1 MLQVRLRFLDALSS
15 GDESDGGEWD
25 ASVADAGVGG
35 DLASAQRVVQAAM
48 GILKQLGGRRKGA
61 GPQQQQQQRGRQ
73 PHSDEAVGGNDVPGG
88 SDDDEAGEEEEEGE
102 AAIEEGGRGGAR
114 ICSRDSGEVGGKD
127 FRAAWTSQADKDGLV
142 GALVALAYP
151 DRIAV

>member
-1 MLQVRLRFLDALSS
+1 MPQVRLRFLDALSS

-25 ASVADAGVGG
+25 ASVANAGVGG
-35 DLASAQRVVQAAM
+35 DLASAQRVVQAAL

-61 GPQQQQQQRGRQ
+61 GPQQQQPRVGQRS
-73 PHSDEAVGGNDVPGG
+73 SDEAVGGDDLSGG
-88 SDDDEAGEEEEEGE
+88 NDDDEAGEEEEEGE
-102 AAIEEGGRGGAR
+102 EAVEEGGRGVG
-114 ICSRDSGEVGGKD
+114 RDSGGGRD
-127 FRAAWTSQADKDGLV
+127 FRTAWTSQADKDGLV

>member
-61 GPQQQQQQRGRQ
+61 GPQQQQPRVGQRS
-73 PHSDEAVGGNDVPGG
+73 SDEAVGGDDLSGG
-88 SDDDEAGEEEEEGE
+88 NDDDEAGEEEEEGE
-102 AAIEEGGRGGAR
+102 EAVGEGGRGGAR
-114 ICSRDSGEVGGKD
+114 IRSRDSGEVGGKD

>member
-1 MLQVRLRFLDALSS
+1 MPQVRLRFLDALSS

-25 ASVADAGVGG
+25 ASVANAGVGG
-35 DLASAQRVVQAAM
+35 DLASAQRVVQAAL

-61 GPQQQQQQRGRQ
+61 GPQQQLQLRGGQRS
-73 PHSDEAVGGNDVPGG
+73 SDEAVGGDDVPGS
-88 SDDDEAGEEEEEGE
+88 SDNEAGEEVEEGE
-102 AAIEEGGRGGAR
+102 DSVEEGGRGGAR
-114 ICSRDSGEVGGKD
+114 GSSRDSGGGGGKD